1 MLGTNYHTHNRWC
14 DGEGEIEEVV
24 RAALDAGLRQVGISS
39 HAPVPFPTTYALP
52 LESLSAY
59 RAEVLQVRER
69 YRDRIAV
76 WLGLELD
83 ALPELAGYNRQLSA
97 ERRAMSDEWPRPNS
111 SLSTH
116 RSALHGGFD
125 YCLGSVHFLGRD
137 DQGMPWPLD
146 ESDGRFAALL
156 AARYGGDIRALVED
170 YYRLIAGLATYP
182 GVDIVG
188 HLDRGAVLW
197 NEGGRYFSEDAP
209 WYRATVERALQA
221 LAAASKVVELSTAGW
236 RKGLGAPF
244 PAPWILRRCR
254 DLGIRVTPCTDAHH
268 PKQIAYCYDDALALL
283 RETGYR
289 EIAVLDPASG
299 QWVMEALPEVARGG
313 AHS

>member
-39 HAPVPFPTTYALP
+39 HAPVPFPAAYALP
-52 LESLSAY
+52 LGSLAGY

-69 YRDRIAV
+69 YRDRITV

-83 ALPELAGYNRQLSA
+83 ALPELAGYNRDWVLS
-97 ERRAMSDEWPRPNS
+97 R
-111 SLSTH
+111 
-116 RSALHGGFD
+116 GFD

-137 DQGMPWPLD
+137 DEGMPWPLD
-146 ESDGRFAALL
+146 ESDERFAALL

-170 YYRLIAGLATYP
+170 YYRLIAGLASYP

-197 NEGGRYFSEDAP
+197 NEGGRYFGDDAP
-209 WYRATVERALQA
+209 WYRAAVERALQA
-221 LAAASKVVELSTAGW
+221 LAAADKVVELSTGGW
-236 RKGLGAPF
+236 RRGLGAPF

-254 DLGIRVTPCTDAHH
+254 DLGIRVTPCTDAHR
-268 PKQIAYCYDDALALL
+268 PEQIAYCYADALALL
-283 RETGYR
+283 CETGHR
-289 EIAVLDPASG
+289 EVAVLDPASG
-299 QWVMEALPEVARGG
+299 RWVMEPLPSAARGG